1 MLLDFGGS
9 LRQFGIEPEPDILLI
24 LSVFLLEQAE
34 SFLCAE
40 LGDTGEVL
48 DPNRSRI
55 SVRFSLPSPKHN
67 GHSISVSLDDPVGI
81 LVLRVLVPF
90 IGWHWGR
97 QGSQNLT
104 TLCLT

>member
-48 DPNRSRI
+48 DPQ
-55 SVRFSLPSPKHN
+55 SVKNLSPFQLAFAQAQWAFNFSQP
-67 GHSISVSLDDPVGI
+67 G
-81 LVLRVLVPF
+81 
-90 IGWHWGR
+90 
-97 QGSQNLT
+97 
-104 TLCLT
+104 